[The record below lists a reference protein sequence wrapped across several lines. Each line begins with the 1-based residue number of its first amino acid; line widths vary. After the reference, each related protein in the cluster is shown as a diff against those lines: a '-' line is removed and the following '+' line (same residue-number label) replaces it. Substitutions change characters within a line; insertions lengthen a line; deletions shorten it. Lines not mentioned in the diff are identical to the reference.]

1 MSLEEKRQVFLSIF
15 SETEDVFALKVRVV
29 HRPFASPSPPLL
41 TPAPPY
47 TAFNNKTK
55 QTHTHTLPLYLYISL
70 SMSLCMMSP
79 CIPLWSAQEL
89 EKIAS
94 KRGINSMIVKDIL
107 QGMADDD
114 LIHAEKV
121 GISTYYWCFP
131 SEAGVRARNLVSQLE
146 RELEQVKGEKT
157 KVDCELCTRQALVH
171 DCEERPGLVE
181 ELSRVKS
188 ELDALQARMAKFADC
203 DPEAYV
209 LMKEAVPK
217 SKEAVNRWVENIW
230 ALEGWMKKKFEGR
243 GKEID
248 QFFKQCGVTDDLD
261 TLP

>member
-55 QTHTHTLPLYLYISL
+55 QTNTHTLPLYLYLSL
-70 SMSLCMMSP
+70 HVSVHDVPMCPSLVR
-79 CIPLWSAQEL
+79 AGAG
-89 EKIAS
+89 KIAS
-94 KRGINSMIVKDIL
+94 SAASAPGCKDIL

-121 GISTYYWCFP
+121 GISYYWCFP
-131 SEAGVRARNLVSQLE
+131 SEAGVGARNLVSQLE
-146 RELEQVKGEKT
+146 QELEQVKGEKA

-181 ELSRVKS
+181 GSR
-188 ELDALQARMAKFADC
+188 
-203 DPEAYV
+203 
-209 LMKEAVPK
+209 
-217 SKEAVNRWVENIW
+217 
-230 ALEGWMKKKFEGR
+230 G
-243 GKEID
+243 
-248 QFFKQCGVTDDLD
+248 
-261 TLP
+261 